1 MANTNFINECK
12 NRANANRLGKIKIEG
27 ETTSTGNTLNLS
39 ECLEKNI
46 NKLSLYGRCEQKTR
60 SGKNIFDKSKEPD
73 VLYNLST
80 TQLDDGIRLTVTD
93 KYAKQAKYV
102 LFDISNYIGKTIR
115 MKCDFALSSPN
126 SSFTTTYNLGYTNS
140 SGSIWSGIK
149 TSNKS
154 GNELKITV
162 SESSTYKY
170 IGISFELDLS
180 YDIGEYVDFTNII
193 VTVDN
198 EDMTYE
204 DYGII
209 PTPDNPSEIKS
220 IKGINLL
227 KGLSTPRTNT
237 DYWNSLNAVFTPLED
252 GWGRWEYDN
261 TNGTSTSFM
270 NTMVNLSAIDL
281 KTSTTYTFVV
291 EIRNST
297 ISESSSAYLQ
307 VITNNATGA
316 FKTGRLIGY
325 QDINNGKKI
334 IFNSTTKDSFNGVTR
349 GVDTYL
355 RLGAGTKG
363 TVEARIS
370 LFEYDNAP
378 ETSNYIYIPYNTI
391 QVKNVGKNLFNGI
404 FELGIINGDTGKSVV
419 NDNYIRN
426 KNYIPVKEL
435 TNYKFS
441 SPNYTGASVFVY
453 EYKEDFSYNLTLNKT
468 IQLSSYLT
476 TNKDTKYIRFRPNIA
491 STDTNMKFQLEEGTQ
506 STSYE
511 PYKENALNIDLQ
523 GNELCS
529 LPNNIKDELIIEN
542 GRAKI
547 IKRIGK
553 WVISGGKFYDGSTW
567 KGYYLRIEGKVNTAD
582 NNILCDRAIVNKT
595 FANGTVYE
603 NQVNVMFVGN
613 DSDTLETLKSKYDGA
628 TLYFELATSTE
639 IDLGAIEQPK
649 TFEGV
654 NNISNSENTD
664 MSVTYSNWN
673 KIVTNSDNLQNFEID
688 SGCYIN
694 GNIIG
699 SVYAKC
705 LKVSLVADTSK
716 LADKNIQAQIGVKYT
731 DLSNEYINLG
741 KYTTEHQNS
750 EITANMSQITA
761 YSDLYTKLDDKYVS
775 NIDYNATNEDGTLIT
790 RTVSDLYIDVC
801 NQLGLVPAST
811 IFTNS
816 DIPISDN
823 PFTNGEKNRIVLQTI
838 SKIACAFVDIDV
850 DTNKIDLCWLSSSE
864 EPDYIFYKN
873 DYSNVDGGQVICGP
887 INCLIIKNSQ
897 VDDENVTIKDD
908 DDIALNGEHSI
919 IISEDYILYNAELR
933 QQAITSIW
941 NKVKGMKYVDC
952 KLTTYYGKPFLK
964 LGDKIRVYTSAT
976 EYFDTY
982 VLKHNFKY
990 DGSFT
995 SVIESPALTEQEI
1008 KTKQDI
1014 TLSEALKNTEI
1025 SINKQNQKI
1034 ELISKKSDDTSEQMS
1049 NLTQT
1054 VNGFDMTIKDVQK
1067 ELNSAS
1073 GKVQTLEGTIIDMNF
1088 NFSTKGLSIGTSSDS
1103 NNSLLDNTGIRVYNY
1118 NKLNAIFNNKGS
1130 GIDKL
1135 IVTGTAQIGYLKFVK
1150 SVKNNKKV
1158 TKIYHL
1164 KELIEDLEDLEV

>member
-27 ETTSTGNTLNLS
+27 ETISTGNTLNLS
-39 ECLEKNI
+39 ECLETKI
-46 NKLSLYGRCEQKTR
+46 NKLSLYGRCEQET
-60 SGKNIFDKSKEPD
+60 SSEP
-73 VLYNLST
+73 VMPS
-80 TQLDDGIRLTVTD
+80 
-93 KYAKQAKYV
+93 
-102 LFDISNYIGKTIR
+102 
-115 MKCDFALSSPN
+115 
-126 SSFTTTYNLGYTNS
+126 
-140 SGSIWSGIK
+140 
-149 TSNKS
+149 
-154 GNELKITV
+154 
-162 SESSTYKY
+162 
-170 IGISFELDLS
+170 
-180 YDIGEYVDFTNII
+180 
-193 VTVDN
+193 
-198 EDMTYE
+198 
-204 DYGII
+204 
-209 PTPDNPSEIKS
+209 PDNPSEIKC
-220 IKGINLL
+220 IKGTNLL
-227 KGLSTPRTNT
+227 KGLSTSTTDT
-237 DYWNSLNAVFTPLED
+237 DYWYSVRTPYFTPLED
-252 GWGRWEYDN
+252 GWGKFEYDN
-261 TNGTSTSFM
+261 TSGTSTSYI
-270 NTMVNLSAIDL
+270 NAKVKLSAVEL
-281 KTSTTYTFVV
+281 KENTSYTLIT
-291 EIRNST
+291 EIRNSN
-297 ISESSSAYLQ
+297 ISENAGAFLQ
-307 VITNNATGA
+307 MTTANATIA
-316 FKTGRLIGY
+316 FQKAVSIGY
-325 QDINNGKKI
+325 SNINAGGVYKSVIKTKESFTNV
-334 IFNSTTKDSFNGVTR
+334 STAI
-349 GVDTYL
+349 DTYL
-355 RLGAGTKG
+355 RLAAGTKG

-370 LFEYDNAP
+370 LIEGDVSISDYV
-378 ETSNYIYIPYNTI
+378 PYGCI
-391 QVKNVGKNLFNGI
+391 QIKNVGKNLQNTNLRNGI
-404 FELGIINGDTGKSVV
+404 YNANTGEFVAHNDYLANTQIISVSQNTSYIFSDDLGYSFEAYLYDKKQHFIGRAFATNNKFTTLEETYYINW
-419 NDNYIRN
+419 R
-426 KNYIPVKEL
+426 
-435 TNYKFS
+435 
-441 SPNYTGASVFVY
+441 
-453 EYKEDFSYNLTLNKT
+453 TL
-468 IQLSSYLT
+468 
-476 TNKDTKYIRFRPNIA
+476 IA
-491 STDTNMKFQLEEGTQ
+491 GQNSLNCKVQLEKG
-506 STSYE
+506 STATLYE
-511 PYKENALNIDLQ
+511 QYKENIINIDLQ
-523 GNELCS
+523 DNELCS
-529 LPNNIKDELIIEN
+529 LPNGVKDELVIEN
-542 GRAKI
+542 GRARI
-547 IKRIGK
+547 IKNVGK
-553 WVISGGKFYDGSTW
+553 VVLDGSVG
-567 KGYYLRIEGKVNTAD
+567 GYNAVENWLYIPVSNFP
-582 NNILCDRAIVNKT
+582 NID
-595 FANGTVYE
+595 
-603 NQVNVMFVGN
+603 
-613 DSDTLETLKSKYDGA
+613 
-628 TLYFELATSTE
+628 TSTIQYNTFMTNYFKRTQLYKNNDNGIYNNGITHLLIRNNALTSINEYKTWLSTHNTIVYFKLEIPIE
-639 IDLGAIEQPK
+639 IDFGAIEQPK

-654 NNISNSENTD
+654 NNISNSENAD

-673 KIVTNSDNLQNFEID
+673 KMITNSDNLQNFEID

-716 LADKNIQAQIGVKYT
+716 LADKNIQAQIGVKYI
-731 DLSNEYINLG
+731 DLSNEYISMG

-790 RTVSDLYIDVC
+790 RTVSDLYVDVC
-801 NQLGLVPAST
+801 NQLGLVPVST

-838 SKIACAFVDIDV
+838 SKIACAFVDIDA
-850 DTNKIDLCWLSSSE
+850 DTNKIDLCWLSNSE
-864 EPDYIFYKN
+864 EPDYTFYKN

-919 IISEDYILYNAELR
+919 IISEDYILYDAELR

-1008 KTKQDI
+1008 KTKQNI

-1073 GKVQTLEGTIIDMNF
+1073 GKVQTLEGTITDMNF

>member
-27 ETTSTGNTLNLS
+27 ETISTGNTLNLS
-39 ECLEKNI
+39 ECLEKKI
-46 NKLSLYGRCEQKTR
+46 NKLSLYGRCEQET
-60 SGKNIFDKSKEPD
+60 SSEP
-73 VLYNLST
+73 VMPS
-80 TQLDDGIRLTVTD
+80 
-93 KYAKQAKYV
+93 
-102 LFDISNYIGKTIR
+102 
-115 MKCDFALSSPN
+115 
-126 SSFTTTYNLGYTNS
+126 
-140 SGSIWSGIK
+140 
-149 TSNKS
+149 
-154 GNELKITV
+154 
-162 SESSTYKY
+162 
-170 IGISFELDLS
+170 
-180 YDIGEYVDFTNII
+180 
-193 VTVDN
+193 
-198 EDMTYE
+198 
-204 DYGII
+204 
-209 PTPDNPSEIKS
+209 PDNPSEIKC
-220 IKGINLL
+220 IKGTNLL
-227 KGLSTPRTNT
+227 KGLSTSTTDT
-237 DYWNSLNAVFTPLED
+237 DYWYSVRTPYFTPLED
-252 GWGRWEYDN
+252 GWGKFEYDN
-261 TNGTSTSFM
+261 TSGTSTSYI
-270 NTMVNLSAIDL
+270 NAKVKLSAVEL
-281 KTSTTYTFVV
+281 KENTSYTLIT
-291 EIRNST
+291 EIRNSN
-297 ISESSSAYLQ
+297 ISENAGAFLQ
-307 VITNNATGA
+307 MTTANATIA
-316 FKTGRLIGY
+316 FQKAVSIGY
-325 QDINNGKKI
+325 SNINAGGVYKSVIKTKESFTNV
-334 IFNSTTKDSFNGVTR
+334 STAI
-349 GVDTYL
+349 DTYL
-355 RLGAGTKG
+355 RLAAGTKG

-370 LFEYDNAP
+370 LIEGDVSISDYV
-378 ETSNYIYIPYNTI
+378 PYGCI
-391 QVKNVGKNLFNGI
+391 QIKNVGKNLQNTNLRNGI
-404 FELGIINGDTGKSVV
+404 YNANTGEFVAHNDYLANTQIISVSQNTSYIFSDDLGYSFEAYLYDKKQHFIGRAFATNNKFTTLEETYYINW
-419 NDNYIRN
+419 R
-426 KNYIPVKEL
+426 
-435 TNYKFS
+435 
-441 SPNYTGASVFVY
+441 
-453 EYKEDFSYNLTLNKT
+453 TL
-468 IQLSSYLT
+468 
-476 TNKDTKYIRFRPNIA
+476 IA
-491 STDTNMKFQLEEGTQ
+491 GQNSLNCKVQLEKG
-506 STSYE
+506 STATLYE
-511 PYKENALNIDLQ
+511 QYKENIINIDLQ
-523 GNELCS
+523 DNELCS
-529 LPNNIKDELIIEN
+529 LPNGVKDELVIEN
-542 GRAKI
+542 GRARI
-547 IKRIGK
+547 IKNVGK
-553 WVISGGKFYDGSTW
+553 VVLDGSVG
-567 KGYYLRIEGKVNTAD
+567 GYNAVENWLYIPVSNFP
-582 NNILCDRAIVNKT
+582 NID
-595 FANGTVYE
+595 
-603 NQVNVMFVGN
+603 
-613 DSDTLETLKSKYDGA
+613 
-628 TLYFELATSTE
+628 TSTIQYNTFMTNYFKRTQLYKNNDNGIYNNGITHLLIRNNALTSINEYKTWLSTHNTIVYFKLEIPIE
-639 IDLGAIEQPK
+639 IDFGAIEQPK

-654 NNISNSENTD
+654 NNISNSENAD

-673 KIVTNSDNLQNFEID
+673 KMITNSDNLQNFEID

-716 LADKNIQAQIGVKYT
+716 LADKNIQAQIGVKYI
-731 DLSNEYINLG
+731 DLSNEYISMG

-790 RTVSDLYIDVC
+790 RTVSDLYVDVC
-801 NQLGLVPAST
+801 NQLGLVPVST

-838 SKIACAFVDIDV
+838 SKIACAFVDIDA
-850 DTNKIDLCWLSSSE
+850 DTNKIDLCWLSNSE
-864 EPDYIFYKN
+864 EPDYTFYKN

-919 IISEDYILYNAELR
+919 IISEDYILYDAELR

-1008 KTKQDI
+1008 KTKQNI

-1073 GKVQTLEGTIIDMNF
+1073 GKVQTLEGTITDMNF

>member
-27 ETTSTGNTLNLS
+27 ETTSTGNILKLS
-39 ECLEKNI
+39 ECLEKKF
-46 NKLSLYGRCEQKTR
+46 NKLSLYGRCEQETR
-60 SGKNIFDKSKEPD
+60 DGKNLFNVNDGVVVSQYCS
-73 VLYNLST
+73 V
-80 TQLDDGIRLTVTD
+80 DDDDWITASYD
-93 KYAKQAKYV
+93 
-102 LFDISNYIGKTIR
+102 
-115 MKCDFALSSPN
+115 
-126 SSFTTTYNLGYTNS
+126 NS
-140 SGSIWSGIK
+140 SGTSTIYLNYYTRKSAQLK
-149 TSNKS
+149 TSTNYAIFTEIKS
-154 GNELKITV
+154 V
-162 SESSTYKY
+162 SGTGAINVTTSHQASQIKETTYYNLINLTAGQIKR
-170 IGISFELDLS
+170 
-180 YDIGEYVDFTNII
+180 NI
-193 VTVDN
+193 VTTKDN
-198 EDMTYE
+198 FDNTYYMLRTFLAFPAGTSGSITFRISVLEDTSTTIDNFKYE
-204 DYGII
+204 KYGVSPSPDY
-209 PTPDNPSEIKS
+209 PSEIEC
-220 IKGINLL
+220 IKGINLF
-227 KGLSTPRTNT
+227 N
-237 DYWNSLNAVFTPLED
+237 NIA
-252 GWGRWEYDN
+252 
-261 TNGTSTSFM
+261 
-270 NTMVNLSAIDL
+270 
-281 KTSTTYTFVV
+281 TSTTM
-291 EIRNST
+291 
-297 ISESSSAYLQ
+297 
-307 VITNNATGA
+307 
-316 FKTGRLIGY
+316 
-325 QDINNGKKI
+325 
-334 IFNSTTKDSFNGVTR
+334 NGVTFTINEDKTVMVNGTATADISFVLNTFTLLPGNYFVR
-349 GVDTYL
+349 GGSSGGVNTYAFTLAGIVSVYNDVREFTLTETKTGKAFIYVKNGVTLNNVIFYPMISKENSTYL
-355 RLGAGTKG
+355 
-363 TVEARIS
+363 
-370 LFEYDNAP
+370 
-378 ETSNYIYIPYNTI
+378 PYNTI
-391 QVKNVGKNLFNGI
+391 QVKDVGKNLLNPNGVSKIESDLTFTNNGNGI
-404 FELGIINGDTGKSVV
+404 FTVSGTSTTNRSFRLSTQQIELNANQPYTQSVITIAGTKV
-419 NDNYIRN
+419 GEVVVSVKNRSNKITYNYIAGN
-426 KNYIPVKEL
+426 Q
-435 TNYKFS
+435 
-441 SPNYTGASVFVY
+441 
-453 EYKEDFSYNLTLNKT
+453 T
-468 IQLSSYLT
+468 ITPTENLT
-476 TNKDTKYIRFRPNIA
+476 TNTYTYYIVAGKTVNWTFKVQLEKGST
-491 STDTNMKFQLEEGTQ
+491 STD
-506 STSYE
+506 YE
-511 PYKENALNIDLQ
+511 NYQENILNIDLQ

-529 LPNNIKDELIIEN
+529 LPNNIKDELVIES

-547 IKRIGK
+547 IKNTRHISLAIKNMNNDENFPGWRNVPFIRDDYPNQNTLFDNITSFLCNIGVVSEHRIAINT
-553 WVISGGKFYDGSTW
+553 ISGS
-567 KGYYLRIEGKVNTAD
+567 
-582 NNILCDRAIVNKT
+582 
-595 FANGTVYE
+595 
-603 NQVNVMFVGN
+603 
-613 DSDTLETLKSKYDGA
+613 
-628 TLYFELATSTE
+628 TLYLSKSYNKLTQSEWKEQYPNLVFDLYYKVSQPYE
-639 IDLGAIEQPK
+639 IDLGAVILPE

-654 NNISNSENTD
+654 NNVSNSENTD

-673 KIVTNSDNLQNFEID
+673 KMITNSDNLQNFEID

-716 LADKNIQAQIGVKYT
+716 LADKNIQAQIGVKYAN
-731 DLSNEYINLG
+731 LSNEYISMG

-761 YSDLYTKLDDKYVS
+761 YSDLYTKLDNKYVS

-801 NQLGLVPAST
+801 NQLGLVPVST

-838 SKIACAFVDIDV
+838 SKIACAFVDIDA
-850 DTNKIDLCWLSSSE
+850 DTNKIDLCWLSNSE
-864 EPDYIFYKN
+864 EPDYTFYKN

-919 IISEDYILYNAELR
+919 IISEDYILYDAELR

-1008 KTKQDI
+1008 KTKQNI

-1073 GKVQTLEGTIIDMNF
+1073 GKVQTLEGTITDMNF

>member
-1 MANTNFINECK
+1 M
-12 NRANANRLGKIKIEG
+12 
-27 ETTSTGNTLNLS
+27 
-39 ECLEKNI
+39 
-46 NKLSLYGRCEQKTR
+46 
-60 SGKNIFDKSKEPD
+60 
-73 VLYNLST
+73 
-80 TQLDDGIRLTVTD
+80 
-93 KYAKQAKYV
+93 
-102 LFDISNYIGKTIR
+102 
-115 MKCDFALSSPN
+115 
-126 SSFTTTYNLGYTNS
+126 
-140 SGSIWSGIK
+140 
-149 TSNKS
+149 
-154 GNELKITV
+154 
-162 SESSTYKY
+162 
-170 IGISFELDLS
+170 
-180 YDIGEYVDFTNII
+180 
-193 VTVDN
+193 
-198 EDMTYE
+198 
-204 DYGII
+204 
-209 PTPDNPSEIKS
+209 
-220 IKGINLL
+220 
-227 KGLSTPRTNT
+227 
-237 DYWNSLNAVFTPLED
+237 
-252 GWGRWEYDN
+252 
-261 TNGTSTSFM
+261 
-270 NTMVNLSAIDL
+270 
-281 KTSTTYTFVV
+281 
-291 EIRNST
+291 
-297 ISESSSAYLQ
+297 
-307 VITNNATGA
+307 
-316 FKTGRLIGY
+316 
-325 QDINNGKKI
+325 
-334 IFNSTTKDSFNGVTR
+334 
-349 GVDTYL
+349 
-355 RLGAGTKG
+355 
-363 TVEARIS
+363 
-370 LFEYDNAP
+370 
-378 ETSNYIYIPYNTI
+378 
-391 QVKNVGKNLFNGI
+391 
-404 FELGIINGDTGKSVV
+404 
-419 NDNYIRN
+419 
-426 KNYIPVKEL
+426 
-435 TNYKFS
+435 
-441 SPNYTGASVFVY
+441 
-453 EYKEDFSYNLTLNKT
+453 
-468 IQLSSYLT
+468 
-476 TNKDTKYIRFRPNIA
+476 
-491 STDTNMKFQLEEGTQ
+491 
-506 STSYE
+506 
-511 PYKENALNIDLQ
+511 
-523 GNELCS
+523 
-529 LPNNIKDELIIEN
+529 
-542 GRAKI
+542 
-547 IKRIGK
+547 
-553 WVISGGKFYDGSTW
+553 
-567 KGYYLRIEGKVNTAD
+567 
-582 NNILCDRAIVNKT
+582 
-595 FANGTVYE
+595 
-603 NQVNVMFVGN
+603 
-613 DSDTLETLKSKYDGA
+613 
-628 TLYFELATSTE
+628 
-639 IDLGAIEQPK
+639 
-649 TFEGV
+649 
-654 NNISNSENTD
+654 
-664 MSVTYSNWN
+664 
-673 KIVTNSDNLQNFEID
+673 
-688 SGCYIN
+688 
-694 GNIIG
+694 
-699 SVYAKC
+699 
-705 LKVSLVADTSK
+705 
-716 LADKNIQAQIGVKYT
+716 
-731 DLSNEYINLG
+731 G

-801 NQLGLVPAST
+801 NQLGLVPVST

-838 SKIACAFVDIDV
+838 SKIACAFVDIDA
-850 DTNKIDLCWLSSSE
+850 DTNKIDLCWLSNSE
-864 EPDYIFYKN
+864 EPDYTFYKN

-919 IISEDYILYNAELR
+919 IISEDYILYDAELR

>member
-1 MANTNFINECK
+1 MENTNFINECK

-27 ETTSTGNTLNLS
+27 ETSSTGNTLNLS

-46 NKLSLYGRCEQKTR
+46 NKLSLYGRCEQET
-60 SGKNIFDKSKEPD
+60 S
-73 VLYNLST
+73 
-80 TQLDDGIRLTVTD
+80 
-93 KYAKQAKYV
+93 
-102 LFDISNYIGKTIR
+102 SNPL
-115 MKCDFALSSPN
+115 MPS
-126 SSFTTTYNLGYTNS
+126 
-140 SGSIWSGIK
+140 
-149 TSNKS
+149 
-154 GNELKITV
+154 
-162 SESSTYKY
+162 
-170 IGISFELDLS
+170 
-180 YDIGEYVDFTNII
+180 
-193 VTVDN
+193 
-198 EDMTYE
+198 
-204 DYGII
+204 
-209 PTPDNPSEIKS
+209 PDNPSEIECV
-220 IKGINLL
+220 KGINLL
-227 KGLSTPRTNT
+227 KGLSTSTTDT
-237 DYWNSLNAVFTPLED
+237 DYWYSVSTPYFTPLED
-252 GWGRWEYDN
+252 GWGKFEYDN
-261 TNGTSTSFM
+261 TSGTSTIFA
-270 NTMVNLSAIDL
+270 NAMVNLSAIDL
-281 KTSTTYTFVV
+281 KPSTTYTFVV

-297 ISESSSAYLQ
+297 ISENSNAYLQ
-307 VITNNATGA
+307 VITANATGA

-325 QDINNGKKI
+325 QDINENKTI
-334 IFNSTTKDSFNGVTR
+334 VFNSTTKDSFNGVTR

-355 RLGAGTKG
+355 ILGTGTKG

-370 LFEYDNAP
+370 LFEYGNN
-378 ETSNYIYIPYNTI
+378 TSNTYVPYNSI
-391 QVKNVGKNLFNGI
+391 QSKIVGKNLFDKNSSETQIGYFTNDGTLKGGGSSTVAITYTKIVPNNDMTISGI
-404 FELGIINGDTGKSVV
+404 KLEWLCFYDKNKNFIERIAGERGSTSNTFNK
-419 NDNYIRN
+419 NANYIRFQAS
-426 KNYIPVKEL
+426 
-435 TNYKFS
+435 T
-441 SPNYTGASVFVY
+441 SVFDLDKIQLELGTQAT
-453 EYKEDFSYNLTLNKT
+453 EYKSYQEKV
-468 IQLSSYLT
+468 
-476 TNKDTKYIRFRPNIA
+476 
-491 STDTNMKFQLEEGTQ
+491 
-506 STSYE
+506 
-511 PYKENALNIDLQ
+511 LNIDLQ

-529 LPNNIKDELIIEN
+529 LPNNIKDELVVET

-547 IKRIGK
+547 IKNTRHISLAIKDMNNNENFPGWRNVPFLRDDYPNQNSLLDNITSSFLYNIGVVSEHRIAINTTG
-553 WVISGGKFYDGSTW
+553 SGSTLYLSKSHNKLTQSQW
-567 KGYYLRIEGKVNTAD
+567 KEQYPNLVVDLYYKVPQP
-582 NNILCDRAIVNKT
+582 
-595 FANGTVYE
+595 Y
-603 NQVNVMFVGN
+603 
-613 DSDTLETLKSKYDGA
+613 
-628 TLYFELATSTE
+628 E

-654 NNISNSENTD
+654 NNISNSENAD
-664 MSVTYSNWN
+664 MSVIYSNWN
-673 KIVTNSDNLQNFEID
+673 KMITNSDNLQNFEID

-699 SVYAKC
+699 SVYVKC

-716 LADKNIQAQIGVKYT
+716 LADKNMQAQIGVKYAN
-731 DLSNEYINLG
+731 LSNEYINMG

-775 NIDYNATNEDGTLIT
+775 NIDYKATNEDGTLIT

-801 NQLGLVPAST
+801 NQLGLIPVKT

-850 DTNKIDLCWLSSSE
+850 DTNKIDLCWLSGSE
-864 EPDYIFYKN
+864 EPDYTFYKN

-919 IISEDYILYNAELR
+919 IISEDYILYDAELR

-1008 KTKQDI
+1008 KTKQNI

-1073 GKVQTLEGTIIDMNF
+1073 GKVQTLEGTITDMNF

>member
-12 NRANANRLGKIKIEG
+12 NRANANRLGKIKIEE
-27 ETTSTGNTLNLS
+27 ETTSTGNKEEIDGFLKS
-39 ECLEKNI
+39 FEKNI
-46 NKLSLYGRCEQKTR
+46 NKLSLYGRCEQ
-60 SGKNIFDKSKEPD
+60 
-73 VLYNLST
+73 
-80 TQLDDGIRLTVTD
+80 
-93 KYAKQAKYV
+93 
-102 LFDISNYIGKTIR
+102 
-115 MKCDFALSSPN
+115 
-126 SSFTTTYNLGYTNS
+126 
-140 SGSIWSGIK
+140 
-149 TSNKS
+149 
-154 GNELKITV
+154 
-162 SESSTYKY
+162 
-170 IGISFELDLS
+170 
-180 YDIGEYVDFTNII
+180 
-193 VTVDN
+193 
-198 EDMTYE
+198 
-204 DYGII
+204 YGVM
-209 PTPDNPSEIKS
+209 PSPDNPSEVKC

-227 KGLSTPRTNT
+227 KGLSTPTTDT
-237 DYWNSLNAVFTPLED
+237 DYWYSVRTPYFTPLED
-252 GWGRWEYDN
+252 GWGKFEYDN
-261 TNGTSTSFM
+261 TSGTSTSYI
-270 NTMVNLSAIDL
+270 NAKVKLSAVEL
-281 KTSTTYTFVV
+281 KENTSYTLIT
-291 EIRNST
+291 EIRNSN
-297 ISESSSAYLQ
+297 ISENAGAFLQ
-307 VITNNATGA
+307 MTTANATIA
-316 FKTGRLIGY
+316 FQKAVSIGY
-325 QDINNGKKI
+325 SNINAGGVYKSVIKTKESFTNV
-334 IFNSTTKDSFNGVTR
+334 STAI
-349 GVDTYL
+349 DTYL
-355 RLGAGTKG
+355 RLAAGTKG

-370 LFEYDNAP
+370 LIEGDVSISDYV
-378 ETSNYIYIPYNTI
+378 PYGCI
-391 QVKNVGKNLFNGI
+391 QIKNVGKNLQNTNLRNGI
-404 FELGIINGDTGKSVV
+404 YNANTGEFVAHNDYLANTQIISVMQ
-419 NDNYIRN
+419 NTSYI
-426 KNYIPVKEL
+426 
-435 TNYKFS
+435 FS
-441 SPNYTGASVFVY
+441 SDLGYSFEAYLYDKNQQFIGRAFATNNKFTTSEETYYINWRTVTTGQNS
-453 EYKEDFSYNLTLNKT
+453 LNCKVR
-468 IQLSSYLT
+468 LEKGT
-476 TNKDTKYIRFRPNIA
+476 TA
-491 STDTNMKFQLEEGTQ
+491 
-506 STSYE
+506 TSYE
-511 PYKENALNIDLQ
+511 PYQEKTLNIDLQ

-529 LPNNIKDELIIEN
+529 LPDGTKDELVIEN

-547 IKRIGK
+547 IKNTRHLSLAIKDMNNGEDYAGWRPQPELLKDYPNQNGSLTNATTAFMTNISLNKAYSVSLNTSNGVGTLFFGK
-553 WVISGGKFYDGSTW
+553 SMYGMTQSEW
-567 KGYYLRIEGKVNTAD
+567 KE
-582 NNILCDRAIVNKT
+582 
-595 FANGTVYE
+595 
-603 NQVNVMFVGN
+603 
-613 DSDTLETLKSKYDGA
+613 KYPN
-628 TLYFELATSTE
+628 LIFELYYKTPEPYE

-664 MSVTYSNWN
+664 MSVIYSNWN
-673 KIVTNSDNLQNFEID
+673 KMITNSDNLQNFEID

-716 LADKNIQAQIGVKYT
+716 LADKNIQAQIGVKYI
-731 DLSNEYINLG
+731 DLSNEYISMG

-790 RTVSDLYIDVC
+790 RTVSDLYVDVC
-801 NQLGLVPAST
+801 NQLGLVPVST

-838 SKIACAFVDIDV
+838 SKIACAFVDIDA
-850 DTNKIDLCWLSSSE
+850 DTNKIDLCWLSNSE
-864 EPDYIFYKN
+864 EPDYTFYKN

-919 IISEDYILYNAELR
+919 IISEDYILYDAELR

-1008 KTKQDI
+1008 KTKQNI

-1073 GKVQTLEGTIIDMNF
+1073 GKVQTLEGTITDMSF